1 MEDKTRS
8 RKWLLTINN
17 PVEHNS
23 SHDELILVLSKFKA
37 VKYWCLCD
45 EIGNEGTYHTHLL
58 IYGDNAIKFSV
69 VKGKFPAAH
78 IDYCRGTVQE
88 NRDYIRKEGKYKGST
103 KEETNLPDT
112 FLESGTMPLERQGQR
127 NDLIDLY
134 DMIKAGMSDYQ
145 ILETNPEC
153 LTYLDKISR
162 CRYIVKQEEFKNT
175 FRNLEVI
182 YLYGEAGSGKT
193 RYVMDKYG
201 YENVSRVTDYK
212 HPFDNYKGQDIV
224 IFEEFRSS
232 LKIQDM
238 LNYLDGYPLDLPCRY
253 NNKIAC
259 FTKVYII
266 SNLPLNDQYRDVQRE
281 YEETWKAFLRRIHKV
296 MQFTSAGIREMTVEE
311 YRHGFHYV
319 DEEVPFE
326 PKIEYKQEKLD
337 LRG

>member
-78 IDYCRGTVQE
+78 IDYCRGTVLE

-127 NDLIDLY
+127 NDLFDLY

-162 CRYIVKQEEFKNT
+162 CRYIVKQEEFKNI

-182 YLYGEAGSGKT
+182 YLYGEAGAGKT

-201 YENVSRVTDYK
+201 YENVHRVTDYK

-232 LKIQDM
+232 LKVQDM

-266 SNLPLNDQYRDVQRE
+266 SNLPLNDQYRDIQRE

-319 DEEVPFE
+319 DEEVLFE
-326 PKIEYKQEKLD
+326 PKIEYKQETLN